1 MKEEEQRRLSESV
14 QRRMALAEQSGYQSW
29 LDVAEAVQKETCLYL
44 GIDESVGIR
53 LMRFSTDDPD
63 LNNIS
68 LYRRHNKVKPC
79 SIKVGEKIP
88 EIPLFLVTDQK
99 EAKEQMVLVKQPF
112 CGKLELIVTG
122 SIT

>member
-1 MKEEEQRRLSESV
+1 
-14 QRRMALAEQSGYQSW
+14 MALAEQSGYQSW

-53 LMRFSTDDPD
+53 LMRFATDDPD

-79 SIKVGEKIP
+79 SIKIGDTIP

-99 EAKEQMVLVKQPF
+99 ESNDAKEQMVLVKQPF
-112 CGKLELIVTG
+112 SGKLELIVTG